1 MPNTNR
7 AVRTLARFWRA
18 VDRGRVGE
26 QGRAGEAAD
35 AVRSDAMAGAGLLV
49 LAANLTVGVV
59 LSTAVGVASIKAGR
73 LPVAGLGVASLQGL
87 GIILRAYGTAWKR
100 PSRTAAGHLIAT
112 TGTGLGIAL
121 L

>member
-1 MPNTNR
+1 M
-7 AVRTLARFWRA
+7 LARLWRA
-18 VDRGRVGE
+18 VDSDRLGE

-59 LSTAVGVASIKAGR
+59 LSTAVGVASIEAGR

-87 GIILRAYGTAWKR
+87 GITLWAYGTAWKR
-100 PSRTAAGHLIAT
+100 PSRTAGGHLIAT
-112 TGTGLGIAL
+112 TGTWLGIAL